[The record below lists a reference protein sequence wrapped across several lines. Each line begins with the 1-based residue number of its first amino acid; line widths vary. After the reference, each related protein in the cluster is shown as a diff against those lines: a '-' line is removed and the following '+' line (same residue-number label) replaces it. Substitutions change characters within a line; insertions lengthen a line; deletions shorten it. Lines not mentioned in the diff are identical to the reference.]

1 MNALEC
7 EIHCDTTIHAMKQLQ
22 WRRLQLQ
29 QGDVAAAPSPLKL
42 HWALTELSRFG
53 CFFWIHW
60 RWLGDLVTSYIGW
73 PSRSTKIH
81 SERSC
86 TETHEAECVWQ
97 LECTK
102 MQLVCRLLQRVGQ
115 PGSGC
120 SSLSTV
126 FSTYPSPS
134 LGTPFFVVFFLGGDG
149 LSFCPIFSTKNRIF
163 KHKIWCQAMKL
174 SNVRIS
180 CLNSNGQAAGP
191 KAERPNELRIES
203 DPMIFVKIGQ
213 SSNQRTSTH

>member
-1 MNALEC
+1 MIVLLILLNVRFIATPRFTPWNNCSGGGCNCNREMWRQ
-7 EIHCDTTIHAMKQLQ
+7 H
-22 WRRLQLQ
+22 RRLWSWIVRWLNSVGLGVFFDSTE
-29 QGDVAAAPSPLKL
+29 GDFI
-42 HWALTELSRFG
+42 HWAVLKHMKLNVSDNLS
-53 CFFWIHW
+53 
-60 RWLGDLVTSYIGW
+60 
-73 PSRSTKIH
+73 
-81 SERSC
+81 
-86 TETHEAECVWQ
+86 A
-97 LECTK
+97 K

-120 SSLSTV
+120 SSLSTL

-134 LGTPFFVVFFLGGDG
+134 LDTFLGFFLGGSP
-149 LSFCPIFSTKNRIF
+149 LIFSIFSMKNGIF

-213 SSNQRTSTH
+213 SSNRRTSTY

>member
-7 EIHCDTTIHAMKQLQ
+7 EIHCNTTIHAMKQLQ

-42 HWALTELSRFG
+42 HWALTERSVWVLFLNPLKVTWWVHTLDGQAEVPKSTPSGLVLKHMKLNVSDNLSALKCSWFAVFCSGSANLAVDVLRFQP
-53 CFFWIHW
+53 FSLHILPLHW
-60 RWLGDLVTSYIGW
+60 T
-73 PSRSTKIH
+73 
-81 SERSC
+81 
-86 TETHEAECVWQ
+86 
-97 LECTK
+97 
-102 MQLVCRLLQRVGQ
+102 
-115 PGSGC
+115 
-120 SSLSTV
+120 
-126 FSTYPSPS
+126 PS
-134 LGTPFFVVFFLGGDG
+134 LAFFSGGSP
-149 LSFCPIFSTKNRIF
+149 LIFSIFSMKNRIF

-174 SNVRIS
+174 SKNVRIS

-203 DPMIFVKIGQ
+203 DPMILVKIGQ